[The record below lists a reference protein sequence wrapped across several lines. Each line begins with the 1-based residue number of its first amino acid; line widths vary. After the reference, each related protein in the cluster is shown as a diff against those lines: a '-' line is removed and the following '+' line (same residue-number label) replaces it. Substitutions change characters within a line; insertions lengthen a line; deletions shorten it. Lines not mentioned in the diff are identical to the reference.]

1 MRRSWP
7 YLLLLPALLIVALVV
22 LLPLVFSLYSSFTAY
37 RLTRPDS
44 ITRFIGFA
52 NYVRLFQDMDF
63 WLAFGRTILF
73 LTSVLNAE
81 LSLGLGL
88 ALLLEHVPRRQRLLR
103 PLPMYLVL
111 FSRILVR

>member
-37 RLTRPDS
+37 RLTRQDS
-44 ITRFIGFA
+44 IPRFIGFA

-63 WLAFGRTILF
+63 WWALGRPLLF
-73 LTSVLNAE
+73 LTIVLNAG
-81 LSLGLGL
+81 LWLGLGL
-88 ALLLEHVPRRQRLLR
+88 AFLLNKFTPGQ
-103 PLPMYLVL
+103 PP
-111 FSRILVR
+111 

>member
-7 YLLLLPALLIVALVV
+7 DLLLLPALLIVALVV

-52 NYVRLFQDMDF
+52 NYVRLFQYMDF
-63 WLAFGRTILF
+63 WWSFGRTIPF
-73 LTSVLNAE
+73 STIVLNAE
-81 LSLGLGL
+81 LSSGL
-88 ALLLEHVPRRQRLLR
+88 ALAL
-103 PLPMYLVL
+103 
-111 FSRILVR
+111 ILVQVTRGPS